1 MMKKTTGMDGILDKL
16 KEGME
21 QVVSGAQDKIQEAQL
36 RAQLRTIEREKADQI
51 AALGSAL
58 YAMRRAGEIRLDTM
72 EPQFQALDNTE
83 SRIEEKQ
90 REIDALIAAAAEAY
104 SQASPSTHQ
113 PTSED
118 RQCECGAIL
127 SPAANFCPACGR
139 PNPSAVV

>member
-1 MMKKTTGMDGILDKL
+1 MKKNAGMDGLLDKL

-58 YAMRRAGEIRLDTM
+58 YAMRRAGDIRIETLDA
-72 EPQFQALDNTE
+72 QFQALDATDL
-83 SRIEEKQ
+83 RLDEKQ
-90 REIDALIAAAAEAY
+90 REIDALIAAAAEAFAQ
-104 SQASPSTHQ
+104 QASATTAEPAG
-113 PTSED
+113 ED
-118 RQCECGAIL
+118 RQCQCGAVL